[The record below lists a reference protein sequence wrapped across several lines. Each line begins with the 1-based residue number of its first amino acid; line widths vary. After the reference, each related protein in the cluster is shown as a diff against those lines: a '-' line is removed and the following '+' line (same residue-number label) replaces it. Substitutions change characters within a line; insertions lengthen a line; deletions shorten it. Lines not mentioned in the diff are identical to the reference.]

1 MRALGLGV
9 VLVASLTSTSTNAH
23 ADDARPKSEET
34 AQLLSGL
41 GAGVPAAL
49 MLTAFLASTPEDPF
63 NRPLMYTGLATAAI
77 APSLGEI
84 YAGEYVTVGMAARV
98 VGVGLAA
105 YALKHYTIATMCDI
119 GGAPGSLGCK
129 RLDSKAFPV
138 LGLAAIA
145 FVGGMAYD
153 VEDADDAVDRW
164 NTSHHLTAAPI
175 ILDGP
180 TGPAPGLS
188 VGGAF

>member
-1 MRALGLGV
+1 MILA
-9 VLVASLTSTSTNAH
+9 ASVPTAH
-23 ADDARPKSEET
+23 ADDAQPKREQT
-34 AQLLSGL
+34 AQILSGL
-41 GAGVPAAL
+41 GAGVPAAA
-49 MLTAFLASTPEDPF
+49 MLVAFLASTPEDPF

-84 YAGEYVTVGMAARV
+84 YAGEYVTIGMAARV
-98 VGVGLAA
+98 VGAALAT
-105 YALKHYTIATMCDI
+105 YALKHYTVATLCDT
-119 GGAPGSLGCK
+119 ASAMDCK

-153 VEDADDAVDRW
+153 VEDADDAVGRW
-164 NTSHHLTAAPI
+164 NTRHHFTAAPVI
-175 ILDGP
+175 IDGP

-188 VGGAF
+188 VAGSF

>member
-1 MRALGLGV
+1 MGM
-9 VLVASLTSTSTNAH
+9 VLVASATVTDAH
-23 ADDARPKSEET
+23 ADDARPKSEQT
-34 AQLLSGL
+34 AQILSGL

-63 NRPLMYTGLATAAI
+63 NRPLMYTGLVTAAI
-77 APSLGEI
+77 APSFGEV
-84 YAGEYVTVGMAARV
+84 YAGEYVTIGMAARV
-98 VGVGLAA
+98 VGVALAA
-105 YALKHYTIATMCDI
+105 YALKHYTVATMCDI
-119 GGAPGSLGCK
+119 GAVPGSLGCK

-153 VEDADDAVDRW
+153 VEDADDAVERW
-164 NTSHHLTAAPI
+164 NTRHHFSAAPI
-175 ILDGP
+175 IIDGP

-188 VGGAF
+188 VSGAF